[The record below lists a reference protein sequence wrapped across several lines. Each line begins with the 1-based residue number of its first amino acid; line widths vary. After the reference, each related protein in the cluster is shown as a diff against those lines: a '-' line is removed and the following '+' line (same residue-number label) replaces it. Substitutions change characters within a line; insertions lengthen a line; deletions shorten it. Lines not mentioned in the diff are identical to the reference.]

1 MVTSVICLF
10 SRYLQIN
17 NENKILPHL
26 LLLLLLLALIEEREV
41 LG

>member
-26 LLLLLLLALIEEREV
+26 LPLLVLLAIVEVREV
-41 LG
+41 LV